1 MKISNIFSGWTLAL
15 VVACGS
21 FPAPAQTLVPKQIE
35 LGDFGACL
43 FKQAPRESTELL
55 RSELASPKERTLAK
69 RLAEDHVSC
78 IHGRGISGYSGAI
91 RGAVAQAALLRDRT
105 LLDALARRATAPAI
119 RPPRARGRQFLIAY
133 AQCLIAA
140 DPQHTVAFLE
150 TPYSSDAER
159 SGFLAYGNALTS
171 CMPFGEQF
179 HVDIPDLRNQVAAI
193 AWQTASSLGGEPHHA

>member
-1 MKISNIFSGWTLAL
+1 MRISNIFSGWTLVL

-21 FPAPAQTLVPKQIE
+21 FPAAAQTLVPKQIE

-55 RSELASPKERTLAK
+55 RSELASPEERTLAK

-105 LLDALARRATAPAI
+105 LLDALARRAAAPAM

-140 DPQHTVAFLE
+140 D
-150 TPYSSDAER
+150 
-159 SGFLAYGNALTS
+159 LAYGNALTS